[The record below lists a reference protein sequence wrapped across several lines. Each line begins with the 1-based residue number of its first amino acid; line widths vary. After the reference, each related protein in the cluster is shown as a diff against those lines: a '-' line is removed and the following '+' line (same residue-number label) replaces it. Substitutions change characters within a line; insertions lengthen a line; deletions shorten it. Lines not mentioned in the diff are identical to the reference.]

1 MDNINNGFVDPL
13 DNVFDRIASS
23 ENKSANII
31 TPKQPPR
38 EDFKEKLAKQSND
51 IRKVEPE
58 LPEVNYGDDDL
69 DNEIAKEEELR
80 KQEKDQRIAQAAQ
93 IHEENKGEKM
103 PPQHLDMNEIANE
116 LGFQAETI
124 SIVGKMAEEVVKRN
138 KLPSGGIPV
147 EDESILDENGN
158 PIPIRLRAMGEL
170 VEEYQNQGEVIT
182 KKFED
187 IVLDNWILDDGTP
200 ARAYI
205 MERDNPTP
213 KVEEKKDEAETTDDT
228 PKDPSININVYN
240 SENTPVTVNID
251 GKVVEDIKNE
261 RVIDVYVKEVS
272 EKELRASKVIENCKI
287 EGIIKPYDPGLSDAP
302 VTLPVSGYRAVLR
315 PMGWMELV
323 TYVQPTAR
331 TAADAILKQW
341 SIIYK
346 HLKWTSIGEFKSF
359 EDFLDKTK
367 YVDQEFFMWAIL
379 VSTASEKETLT
390 IGCGDEECDNTHTMS
405 YNPRSIIQIDEKN
418 VPSYYNDVDTAA
430 PGKQAIDVY
439 QNKAVT
445 HRMFRLPK
453 TGILV
458 EFDSPSVSE
467 FINVKYARMRTVFE
481 QYYPDENFDKVLP
494 QLMEMLN
501 SGKMRDTEFA
511 LKIAAAIGISAVSVN
526 ENGVD
531 YRYTDWASIDKIL
544 MESLDYEDSFLLFT
558 KLFPEYAIFKSPV
571 SFQLE
576 GFKCEKC
583 GRDNTHLPITSI
595 AGQLLFS
602 LSQRYE
608 NTKINLIDQLPN
620 S

>member
-1 MDNINNGFVDPL
+1 MSDNNNQGFVDPL
-13 DNVFDRIASS
+13 DDIFDRISS
-23 ENKSANII
+23 QSANIV
-31 TPKQPPR
+31 TPNQPPK
-38 EDFKEKLAKQSND
+38 EDFKDTLAKQSND
-51 IRKVEPE
+51 IRKVEPPV
-58 LPEVNYGDDDL
+58 PEVNYGDDDL
-69 DNEIAKEEELR
+69 DAEIAAAEAVEKQQ
-80 KQEKDQRIAQAAQ
+80 KQERIEKAAQ
-93 IHEENKGEKM
+93 IHEENKGSAM
-103 PPQHLDMNEIANE
+103 PPQHLDMNEIANQ

-124 SIVGKMAEEVVKRN
+124 AIVGKMAEEVVKHN

-170 VEEYQNQGEVIT
+170 VEEYQNHGEVIT

-187 IVLDNWILDDGTP
+187 IVLDNWVMEDGTP

-205 MERDNPTP
+205 LNRDNPTP
-213 KVEEKKDEAETTDDT
+213 VEEKKVEEEEVKEEA
-228 PKDPSININVYN
+228 PKEPSINVNVYN

-251 GKVVEDIKNE
+251 GKMVEDIKKE

-287 EGIIKPYDPGLSDAP
+287 ENIIKPYDPGLSDVP

-315 PMGWMELV
+315 PMGWFELV

-346 HLKWTSIGEFKSF
+346 HIKWTSIGEFESF

-367 YVDQEFFMWAIL
+367 YVDQEFLMWAIL
-379 VSTASEKETLT
+379 VSTASEKETIT
-390 IGCGDEECDNTHTMS
+390 IGCGDKDCENTHTMS
-405 YNPRSIIQIDEKN
+405 YNPRSIIKIDEKN
-418 VPSYYNDVDTAA
+418 VPSYYKAVDNAA
-430 PGKQAIDVY
+430 PGQEAIEVY

-453 TGILV
+453 SKILV

-481 QYYPDENFDKVLP
+481 NYYPEDNFDKVLP

-501 SGKMRDTEFA
+501 SGKITDTEFA
-511 LKIAAAIGISAVSVN
+511 LKIAAAIGISAVSLHVN
-526 ENGVD
+526 GTD
-531 YRYTDWASIDKIL
+531 YRYTEWPSIERVL
-544 MESLDYEDSFLLFT
+544 MESLDYEDSYLLFT
-558 KLFPEYAIFKSPV
+558 QLFPEYAIFKSPV
-571 SFQLE
+571 SFILD

-583 GRDNTHLPITSI
+583 GRDNTNLPITSI

>member
-1 MDNINNGFVDPL
+1 MNENNNTGFVDPL
-13 DNVFDRIASS
+13 DGVMDRIASQ
-23 ENKSANII
+23 KSNII
-31 TPKQPPR
+31 TPKPVPK
-38 EDFKEKLAKQSND
+38 EDFKETLAKQSNE
-51 IRKVEPE
+51 IHKVEPE
-58 LPEVNYGDDDL
+58 FPEVNYGDNDL
-69 DNEIAKEEELR
+69 DDEIAREEAQR
-80 KQEKDQRIAQAAQ
+80 KQEKQKKIEEAGKV
-93 IHEENKGEKM
+93 HEANKGEKM
-103 PPQHLDMNEIANE
+103 APQHLDLNEIANE
-116 LGFQAETI
+116 LNFQGETI
-124 SIVGKMAEEVVKRN
+124 SIVAKMAEEVVRIN

-147 EDESILDENGN
+147 EDEHVLDANGN

-187 IVLDNWILDDGTP
+187 IVLDNWVLDDGTP

-205 MERDNPTP
+205 LNRDNPKPDEEP
-213 KVEEKKDEAETTDDT
+213 KTEEVEEEEEK

-251 GKVVEDIKNE
+251 GKVVDDVRKE
-261 RVIDVYVKEVS
+261 RVVDIYVKEVS
-272 EKELRASKVIENCKI
+272 EKELRAAKVIENCKI
-287 EGIIKPYDPGLSDAP
+287 ENIIKPYDPGLSDSP
-302 VTLPVSGYRAVLR
+302 VTLPVSGYRAVVR
-315 PMGWMELV
+315 PMGWFELV

-346 HLKWTSIGEFKSF
+346 HLKWTSIGEFESF
-359 EDFLDKTK
+359 EDFLQKTK
-367 YVDQEFFMWAIL
+367 YVDQEFLMWAIL
-379 VSTASEKETLT
+379 VSTASENETIT
-390 IGCGDEECDNTHTMS
+390 IGCGDDECDNTHTMS
-405 YNPRSIIQIDEKN
+405 YNPRSIINIDEATI
-418 VPSYYNDVDTAA
+418 PSYYKAADDAA
-430 PGKQAIDVY
+430 PGTEAIDVF

-445 HRMFRLPK
+445 HRMFRLPNTK
-453 TGILV
+453 VLV
-458 EFDSPSVSE
+458 EFDSPSVAE

-481 QYYPDENFDKVLP
+481 QYYPEDNFDKVLP

-501 SGKMRDTEFA
+501 SGKMKDTEFA
-511 LKIAAAIGISAVSVN
+511 LKIAAAIGISAVSLN
-526 ENGVD
+526 EDGKD
-531 YRYTDWASIDKIL
+531 YRYTDWSSIERVL
-544 MESLDYEDSFLLFT
+544 TERLDYEDSYLLFT

-571 SFQLE
+571 SFTLE
-576 GFKCEKC
+576 GFKCEEC

>member
-1 MDNINNGFVDPL
+1 MPDNKNGFVDPL
-13 DNVFDRIASS
+13 DDVMNRIASQS
-23 ENKSANII
+23 NSANII
-31 TPKQPPR
+31 TPQQPPK
-38 EDFKEKLAKQSND
+38 EDFKETLAKQSNE
-51 IRKVEPE
+51 IHKVETPI
-58 LPEVNYGDDDL
+58 PEVNYGDDDL
-69 DNEIAKEEELR
+69 NNEIAREEELR
-80 KQEKDQRIAQAAQ
+80 KQERQQRIEEAAR

-103 PPQHLDMNEIANE
+103 APQHLDMNEIANE

-124 SIVGKMAEEVVKRN
+124 AIVGKMAEEVVRRN

-147 EDESILDENGN
+147 EDETILDENGN

-170 VEEYQNQGEVIT
+170 VEEYQNQGEIIT

-187 IVLDNWILDDGTP
+187 IVLNNWILDDGTP

-205 MERDNPTP
+205 LNRDNPQP
-213 KVEEKKDEAETTDDT
+213 IEEKKPETNDVVEET

-251 GKVVEDIKNE
+251 GNIVDDIKTE

-287 EGIIKPYDPGLSDAP
+287 ENIIKPYDPGLADVP

-315 PMGWMELV
+315 PMGWFELV

-346 HLKWTSIGEFKSF
+346 HLKWTSIGQFESF
-359 EDFLDKTK
+359 EDFLKKTK
-367 YVDQEFFMWAIL
+367 YVDQEFLMWAIL
-379 VSTASEKETLT
+379 VSTASEKETIT
-390 IGCGDEECDNTHTMS
+390 IGCGDEECKNTHTMS
-405 YNPRSIIQIDEKN
+405 YNPRSIIQIDEESIPK
-418 VPSYYNDVDTAA
+418 YYKDADNAA
-430 PGKQAIDVY
+430 PGEEAISVY

-445 HRMFRLPK
+445 HRMFRLPNTK
-453 TGILV
+453 VLV
-458 EFDSPSVSE
+458 EFDSPSVDE
-467 FINVKYARMRTVFE
+467 FINVKYARMRAVFD
-481 QYYPDENFDKVLP
+481 QYYPDENFDKILP

-501 SGKMRDTEFA
+501 SGKMHDTEFA
-511 LKIAAAIGISAVSVN
+511 LKIAAAIGISAVSLH
-526 ENGVD
+526 ENGQD
-531 YRYTDWASIDKIL
+531 YRYTDWDSIEKVL
-544 MESLDYEDSFLLFT
+544 MEVLDYEDSFLLFT

-571 SFQLE
+571 SFTLE

-608 NTKINLIDQLPN
+608 NTKINLTDQLPN

>member
-1 MDNINNGFVDPL
+1 MSDNNNQGFVDPL
-13 DNVFDRIASS
+13 DSIFDRIS
-23 ENKSANII
+23 NQSANIV
-31 TPKQPPR
+31 TPNQPPK
-38 EDFKEKLAKQSND
+38 EDFKDTLAKQSND
-51 IRKVEPE
+51 IRKVETPA
-58 LPEVNYGDDDL
+58 PEVNYGDDDL
-69 DNEIAKEEELR
+69 DAEIAAEEEVAKQQ
-80 KQEKDQRIAQAAQ
+80 KQERIEKAAQ

-103 PPQHLDMNEIANE
+103 APQHLDMNEIANE

-124 SIVGKMAEEVVKRN
+124 AIVGKMAEEVVKRN

-187 IVLDNWILDDGTP
+187 IVLDNWVLDDGTP

-205 MERDNPTP
+205 LNRDNPQP
-213 KVEEKKDEAETTDDT
+213 VEEKKAEEEVKEEA
-228 PKDPSININVYN
+228 PKDPSINVNVYN
-240 SENTPVTVNID
+240 SDNTPVTVNID
-251 GKVVEDIKNE
+251 GKIVEDIKKE

-287 EGIIKPYDPGLSDAP
+287 ENIIKPYDPGLSDVP

-315 PMGWMELV
+315 PMGWFELV

-346 HLKWTSIGEFKSF
+346 HIKWTSIGEFESF

-367 YVDQEFFMWAIL
+367 YVDQEFLMWAIL
-379 VSTASEKETLT
+379 VSTASEKETIT
-390 IGCGDEECDNTHTMS
+390 IGCGDKDCENTHTMS
-405 YNPRSIIQIDEKN
+405 YNPRSIIKIDEKN
-418 VPSYYNDVDTAA
+418 VPSYYKAVDNAA
-430 PGKQAIDVY
+430 PGQEAIEVY

-453 TGILV
+453 SNILV

-481 QYYPDENFDKVLP
+481 QYYPEDNFDKILP

-501 SGKMRDTEFA
+501 SGKITDTGFA
-511 LKIAAAIGISAVSVN
+511 LKIAAAIGISAVSLNVN
-526 ENGVD
+526 GTD
-531 YRYTDWASIDKIL
+531 YRYTEWPSIERVL
-544 MESLDYEDSFLLFT
+544 MESLDYEDSYLLFT
-558 KLFPEYAIFKSPV
+558 QLFPEYAIFKSPV
-571 SFQLE
+571 SFVLD

-583 GRDNTHLPITSI
+583 GRDNTNLPITSI